1 VDETVTFSGRALDS
15 EDGDL
20 ADSALSWTLVVRHC
34 PSNCHSHTAQGWT
47 GVKSGSFSAPDH
59 EYPSYLELRLTAT
72 DSSGSSATTSVD
84 LLPLTVD
91 LAFAS
96 IPGGAGISV
105 GPTQQAAPFTRTV
118 IVGSTNSVSAAPQL
132 IDGVAYQFAS
142 WSDGGAATHNLVA
155 PPTATTFTATFGPN
169 AAPTA
174 VATASPSRGPAPLTV
189 NFDGSTSHDPD
200 PGDVLGY
207 AWDLD
212 GDGAFDDATG
222 ATTQRTYTAPGTVIV
237 RLRTTDPAGAEG
249 VSGPISLTI
258 EDVSSPTVAITA
270 PVDGANV
277 GGTQLVTASASDSG
291 SGVAGVQFKLDGANL
306 GGEDTSTP
314 YTISWDT
321 TQVTGGQHTLTAV
334 ARDAAGNTATSAP
347 VVVNVQNGLA
357 CPTGEWKA
365 EYFTNLTLTG
375 SPAVTR
381 CEQAIDNGWGT
392 GSPVA
397 GVGADNFSVRWS
409 GRFTF
414 RGGSTTFVAT
424 ADDGVRVRLDGSVV
438 IDQWRDQAAATFV
451 ALRTVGAG
459 AHDITVEY
467 YERSGQAVAR
477 VSWREGLVAAYN
489 FDESTGTTAG
499 DRSGNGNTGTV
510 SGATRTT
517 SGRNGRALSF
527 DGINDWVTIADAN
540 SLDLSN
546 GLTLESWV
554 YPTALGSTAR
564 AVLYKEATGTSRYA
578 LYANTSSRP
587 GARVD
592 VGGGRTAIG
601 AAQLSLNTWT
611 HIAATFDGVTLNLFV
626 NGVAVSSTPAAGS
639 IAASTAALRIGG
651 HAVASEWFRGRIDDV
666 RVYSRAL
673 SVAEIQ
679 ADRTAAV
686 P

>member
-1 VDETVTFSGRALDS
+1 
-15 EDGDL
+15 
-20 ADSALSWTLVVRHC
+20 
-34 PSNCHSHTAQGWT
+34 
-47 GVKSGSFSAPDH
+47 
-59 EYPSYLELRLTAT
+59 
-72 DSSGSSATTSVD
+72 
-84 LLPLTVD
+84 
-91 LAFAS
+91 
-96 IPGGAGISV
+96 
-105 GPTQQAAPFTRTV
+105 
-118 IVGSTNSVSAAPQL
+118 
-132 IDGVAYQFAS
+132 
-142 WSDGGAATHNLVA
+142 
-155 PPTATTFTATFGPN
+155 
-169 AAPTA
+169 
-174 VATASPSRGPAPLTV
+174 
-189 NFDGSTSHDPD
+189 
-200 PGDVLGY
+200 
-207 AWDLD
+207 
-212 GDGAFDDATG
+212 
-222 ATTQRTYTAPGTVIV
+222 
-237 RLRTTDPAGAEG
+237 
-249 VSGPISLTI
+249 LTI